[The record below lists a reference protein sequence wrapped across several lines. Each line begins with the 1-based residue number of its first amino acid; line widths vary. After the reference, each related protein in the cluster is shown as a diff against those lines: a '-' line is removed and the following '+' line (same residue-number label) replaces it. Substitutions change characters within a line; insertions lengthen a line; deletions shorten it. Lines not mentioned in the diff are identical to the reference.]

1 MKVKV
6 RSVQPTITMTKRMY
20 NSYMHDM
27 EQFLEENKTLR
38 LRECHLQD
46 ELHIVKQQNKELQQK
61 ATDLEDT
68 IEQSRLDTQDSSMR
82 LGHIVAQALQEKKA
96 AQDTAAE
103 LNVELM
109 ERDCRID
116 ELERQIEWL
125 RDKNDEWAMIA
136 NNQKNT
142 IAAHY
147 EEKKAFASFVDVS
160 SVILGKSEL
169 DSFMVGFRLGAR
181 FVYDTFVDNKTLYN
195 NLLAEESE

>member
-6 RSVQPTITMTKRMY
+6 RAVQPTITMTKRMY

-46 ELHIVKQQNKELQQK
+46 ELHIVKQQNEELQQK

-136 NNQKNT
+136 DNQKNT

-147 EEKKAFASFVDVS
+147 EEKKAFEDAIRGFEETRKDYEETIHNLHVEKREWMEKYEEEYHRRLEAEHS
-160 SVILGKSEL
+160 SP
-169 DSFMVGFRLGAR
+169 
-181 FVYDTFVDNKTLYN
+181 
-195 NLLAEESE
+195 

>member
-6 RSVQPTITMTKRMY
+6 RAVQPTVTMTKRMY

-61 ATDLEDT
+61 VTDLEDT
-68 IEQSRLDTQDSSMR
+68 IEQFQLDTKDSSMR

-136 NNQKNT
+136 DNQKNT

-147 EEKKAFASFVDVS
+147 EEKKAFEDAIRSFEETRKDYEETIHNLHVEKREWMEKYEEEYHRHLEAGHS
-160 SVILGKSEL
+160 SP
-169 DSFMVGFRLGAR
+169 
-181 FVYDTFVDNKTLYN
+181 
-195 NLLAEESE
+195 

>member
-6 RSVQPTITMTKRMY
+6 HAVQPTVTMTKRMY

-46 ELHIVKQQNKELQQK
+46 ELHIVQQQNKELQQK
-61 ATDLEDT
+61 VTDLEDT

-82 LGHIVAQALQEKKA
+82 LGHIVAKALQEKKA

-103 LNVELM
+103 LNIELM
-109 ERDCRID
+109 ERECRID

-136 NNQKNT
+136 DNQKNT

-147 EEKKAFASFVDVS
+147 EEKKAFEDAIRGFEETRKDYEETIHNLHVEKREWMEKYEEEYHRRLEAEHS
-160 SVILGKSEL
+160 SP
-169 DSFMVGFRLGAR
+169 
-181 FVYDTFVDNKTLYN
+181 
-195 NLLAEESE
+195 

>member
-6 RSVQPTITMTKRMY
+6 RAVQPIVTMTKRMY

-61 ATDLEDT
+61 VTDLEDT
-68 IEQSRLDTQDSSMR
+68 IEQSRLDTKDSSMR

-125 RDKNDEWAMIA
+125 RDKNDEWAIIA
-136 NNQKNT
+136 DNQKNT

-147 EEKKAFASFVDVS
+147 EEKKAFEDAIRGFEETRKDYEETIHNLHVEKREWMEKYEEEYHRRLEAEHS
-160 SVILGKSEL
+160 SP
-169 DSFMVGFRLGAR
+169 
-181 FVYDTFVDNKTLYN
+181 
-195 NLLAEESE
+195 